1 MVKGPGTVNV
11 GLVVSIA
18 VIICVLVVV
27 FPQWSVKVHVL
38 VMIC

>member
-1 MVKGPGTVNV
+1 MVNGPGTVNV

-18 VIICVLVVV
+18 VMICVFEVTLL
-27 FPQWSVKVHVL
+27 QASVNVQVL